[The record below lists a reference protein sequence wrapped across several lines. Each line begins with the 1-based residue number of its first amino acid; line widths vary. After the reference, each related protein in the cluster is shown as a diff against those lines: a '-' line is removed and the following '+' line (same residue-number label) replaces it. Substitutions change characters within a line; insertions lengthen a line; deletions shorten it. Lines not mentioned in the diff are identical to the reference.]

1 MQGVRPKSLGPSL
14 DQLDTEQVNPRTVG
28 LDRLPT
34 LAMIRRLQRED
45 AAVAPAVARTVVPI
59 ARAVEAMAERFKRGG
74 RIVYIGAGTS
84 GRLGVL
90 DASECPP
97 TFGIAPG
104 RIVGVIAGGKPALT
118 RSSEGVEDS
127 PTAGRH
133 DLAKLRLKP
142 DDCVIGIA
150 ASGRTPYTVAAL
162 NWAGRQGCL
171 TVAIACSRNS
181 PLARAAEIAIE
192 PLTGAESIAGST
204 RLKAGTAQKMVLNL
218 LSTGVMVR
226 VGRTRGNL
234 MAHVQSTNVK
244 LRRRAARIRQAG
256 EL

>member
-1 MQGVRPKSLGPSL
+1 MQGLRLNLL
-14 DQLDTEQVNPRTVG
+14 DRLDTEQVNPRTVG

-34 LAMIRRLQRED
+34 PAMIRRLQRED
-45 AAVAPAVARTVVPI
+45 AAVAKAVARTVPAI
-59 ARAVEAMAERFKRGG
+59 ARAVDAMAARFQQGG
-74 RIVYIGAGTS
+74 RIIYIGAGTS

-97 TFGIAPG
+97 TFGVAPG

-118 RSSEGVEDS
+118 RSSEGIEDS
-127 PTAGRH
+127 ASAGRT
-133 DLAKLRLKP
+133 DLAKLRLTSR
-142 DDCVIGIA
+142 DCVVGIA
-150 ASGRTPYTVAAL
+150 ASGRTPYTVAAVA
-162 NWAGRQGCL
+162 WARRQGCF
-171 TVAIACSRNS
+171 TVAIVSNRNS
-181 PLARAAEIAIE
+181 PLARAAELAIE

-204 RLKAGTAQKMVLNL
+204 RMKAGTAQKMVLNL

-234 MAHVQSTNVK
+234 MAHMHSTNLK

-256 EL
+256 EQ